1 MKKQLIKESNIMK
14 KKLIIISTL
23 FAVIVLSTITVLA
36 VNDFSIGKT
45 FGVLFKNKESK
56 NIVIATVYDKEITL
70 YNYNYAK
77 AGSPNLSDED
87 ILDALVESKLL
98 ELDSTQRNISVTDD
112 ELYEF
117 IEMQKKLIAETDK
130 EQEPY
135 ITLMDMCKELDI
147 TLDEYWLLE
156 ETQNSYKKFLIK
168 GKLFDEVF
176 KEEGS
181 ITAEEKLETKESYI
195 KSLKEKAKSDITIY
209 SEKLK

>member
-1 MKKQLIKESNIMK
+1 MKQLIKESNIMK

>member
-1 MKKQLIKESNIMK
+1 MK

-23 FAVIVLSTITVLA
+23 IAVIVLSTITALA

-45 FGVLFKNKESK
+45 FGALFKNKESK
-56 NIVIATVYDKEITL
+56 KEIIAIVYDKEITL

-77 AGSPNLSDED
+77 ARSPKLSDEE
-87 ILDALVESKLL
+87 IIDALVESKLL
-98 ELDSTQRNISVTDD
+98 EVDSTQRNISVTDE

-130 EQEPY
+130 DQEPY
-135 ITLMDMCKELDI
+135 ITLIDMCKELDI

-156 ETQNSYKKFLIK
+156 ETQNSYKKFLIQ

-181 ITAEEKLETKESYI
+181 ITTEEKLETKESYI
-195 KSLKEKAKSDITIY
+195 KSLKEKAKSNITIY